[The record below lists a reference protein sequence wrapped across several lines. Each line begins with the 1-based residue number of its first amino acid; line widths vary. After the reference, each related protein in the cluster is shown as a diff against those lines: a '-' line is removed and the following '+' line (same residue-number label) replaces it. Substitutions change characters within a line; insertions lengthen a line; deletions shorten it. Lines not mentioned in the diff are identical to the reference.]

1 MCEEKRRGG
10 KEKEKGFTLL
20 ELIIAI
26 SILTVGLLAV
36 GSMQTGAIV
45 ANSRAYQI
53 TESTNAAQ
61 VQLEELIRKPWG
73 STDLSVGAHSPV
85 SVGRYSVSW
94 NVSTVAGLPNTLLI
108 TVTAQWTEK
117 GVARSTVLTVA
128 RTNLM

>member
-1 MCEEKRRGG
+1 MWGEKRGG
-10 KEKEKGFTLL
+10 KRKEKGFTLL

-36 GSMQTGAIV
+36 GSMQTAAIV
-45 ANSRAYQI
+45 GNSRAYQI

-61 VQLEELIRKPWG
+61 AQLEELVRKPWG
-73 STDLSVGAHSPV
+73 SAELSVGAHGPQTI
-85 SVGRYSVSW
+85 GRYNVSW
-94 NVSTVAGLPNTLLI
+94 NVSSVAGLPNTLLI

-117 GVARSTVLTVA
+117 GVTRSTVLTVA